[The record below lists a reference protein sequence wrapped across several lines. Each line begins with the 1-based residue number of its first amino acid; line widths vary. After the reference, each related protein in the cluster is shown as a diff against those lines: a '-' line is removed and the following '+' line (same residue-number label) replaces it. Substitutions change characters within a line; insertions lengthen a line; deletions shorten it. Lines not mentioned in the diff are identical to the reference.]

1 MVKTALISLVR
12 HMMRRRALLA
22 GNHNLGDTM
31 VPLGGVILLAI
42 VGTAIL
48 LGLLSAQIERN
59 ADAYLHRAVNGALLR
74 ERAALGDSVV
84 ASARWDDAVDH
95 VYGHFDRDWA
105 ETNLATETAD
115 VYLLDAGGRTIW
127 TAAGSE
133 LPRRAGRQPLDR
145 AMALPVLHE
154 LMAALPRSH
163 PAALAER
170 YGIVRFSRLQGQAVI
185 LAARAITPWKDQGGL
200 PSGELRYLLLA
211 KPIDATLL
219 SDMSRTNQLSLSW
232 NVGTTGDS
240 QNGIRIKDITG
251 QVLGQVEW
259 RRSSPGARALR
270 QIMPAMIAVI
280 LTFIAMSGWLAWR
293 LVAAHGALRAQV
305 RLSRDAENDA
315 RHAAEQASDALVQA
329 ETARQALA
337 ASAEQVA
344 TKERR
349 HQEELRR
356 NGRVIADALERSM
369 AVLVAQLFETAA
381 ALEHSA
387 DDTMRTID
395 EQQRHVDTVTARARD
410 TAGSAQAITAT
421 IDELTAS
428 IGAFTGTAYE
438 IRESATT
445 ASGQSAAA
453 HHANDNLRRHVGSVN
468 DATNLIAEITGQ
480 TNLLALNATIEAARA
495 GEAGRGFV
503 IVANEVKALAA
514 QTAQTTREIQARAE
528 GIGQAAEQTFA
539 LVGSVDT
546 VLASLVEA
554 IGVAA
559 ASAQQQLAAVED
571 IQRVSH
577 SVALDAGATNQAV
590 DAISQ
595 ALRHSAQAAA
605 ATRAQGATVRQG
617 VEQVQAE
624 FGRLIDALKAA

>member
-1 MVKTALISLVR
+1 ML
-12 HMMRRRALLA
+12 RRRALLA
-22 GNHNLGDTM
+22 GSNNLGDTM

-42 VGTAIL
+42 IGTAIL
-48 LGLLSAQIERN
+48 LGLLSAQIESN
-59 ADAYLHRAVNGALLR
+59 ADAYLHRVVNGALLR
-74 ERAALGDSVV
+74 ERAALADAVM

-95 VYGHFDRDWA
+95 VYGDFDREWA
-105 ETNLATETAD
+105 ESNLATEVAD
-115 VYLLDAGGRTIW
+115 AYVLDVRGRTVW
-127 TAAGSE
+127 AAAGSE
-133 LPRRAGRQPLDR
+133 LPRRAPRQPLDR
-145 AMALPVLHE
+145 ALALPVLHDV
-154 LMAALPRSH
+154 MAALPQSH
-163 PAALAER
+163 RAALGER
-170 YGIVRFSRLQGQAVI
+170 QAIVRFARLQGQAVI
-185 LAARAITPWKDQGGL
+185 LAVRAITPWKDVARL
-200 PSGELRYLLLA
+200 PSGDLRYLVLT

-219 SDMSRTNQLSLSW
+219 ADMSRTNQLALKW

-240 QNGIRIKDITG
+240 ESGIRVKDITG

-259 RRSSPGARALR
+259 RRSSAGAKALR
-270 QIMPAMIAVI
+270 QIIPAMASII
-280 LTFIAMSGWLAWR
+280 LTFLAMSGWLAWR
-293 LVAAHGALRAQV
+293 LVAAHGALRKQV
-305 RLSRDAENDA
+305 QLSRDAESEA
-315 RHAAEQASDALVQA
+315 RTAAQQASDALVQA
-329 ETARQALA
+329 EAARRALA
-337 ASAEQVA
+337 ASADQVA
-344 TKERR
+344 TEERR

-356 NGRVIADALERSM
+356 NGRVIAEALERSM
-369 AVLVAQLFETAA
+369 AVLVARLFETAA

-421 IDELTAS
+421 IDELTAL
-428 IGAFTGTAYE
+428 IGAFTGTAYD
-438 IRESATT
+438 IRESAAT

-468 DATNLIAEITGQ
+468 EATKLIAEITGQ

-514 QTAQTTREIQARAE
+514 QTAQTTREIQARAD
-528 GIGQAAEQTFA
+528 GIEQAAEQTFA

-559 ASAQQQLAAVED
+559 SSAQQQLASVED
-571 IQRVSH
+571 IQRVSR

-590 DAISQ
+590 DAISD

-605 ATRAQGATVRQG
+605 TTRAQGAAVRQG

-624 FGRLIDALKAA
+624 FGRLIEALKAA

>member
-1 MVKTALISLVR
+1 ML
-12 HMMRRRALLA
+12 RRRALLA
-22 GNHNLGDTM
+22 GSNNLGDTM

-42 VGTAIL
+42 IGTAIL
-48 LGLLSAQIERN
+48 LGLLSTQIERN
-59 ADAYLHRAVNGALLR
+59 ADAYLHRVVNGALLR
-74 ERAALGDSVV
+74 ERAALADAVM

-95 VYGHFDRDWA
+95 VYGSFDREWA
-105 ETNLATETAD
+105 ESNLATEVAD
-115 VYLLDAGGRTIW
+115 AYVLDVRGRTVW
-127 TAAGSE
+127 AAAGSE
-133 LPRRAGRQPLDR
+133 LPRRAPRLPLDQ
-145 AMALPVLHE
+145 ALALPVLHDV
-154 LMAALPRSH
+154 MAALPQSH
-163 PAALAER
+163 RAALGER
-170 YGIVRFSRLQGQAVI
+170 QAIVRFARLQGQAVI
-185 LAARAITPWKDQGGL
+185 LAVRAITPWKDVARL
-200 PSGELRYLLLA
+200 PSGDLRYLVLT

-219 SDMSRTNQLSLSW
+219 ADMSRTNQLALKW

-240 QNGIRIKDITG
+240 ENGIRVKDVTG

-259 RRSSPGARALR
+259 RRSSAGAKALR
-270 QIMPAMIAVI
+270 QIIPAMASII
-280 LTFIAMSGWLAWR
+280 LTFLAMSGWLAWR
-293 LVAAHGALRAQV
+293 LVAAHGALRKQV
-305 RLSRDAENDA
+305 QLSRDAESEA
-315 RHAAEQASDALVQA
+315 RTAAQQASDALVQA
-329 ETARQALA
+329 EAARQALA
-337 ASAEQVA
+337 ASADRVA
-344 TKERR
+344 TEERR

-356 NGRVIADALERSM
+356 NGRVIAEALERSM
-369 AVLVAQLFETAA
+369 AVLVARLFETAA

-421 IDELTAS
+421 IDELTAL
-428 IGAFTGTAYE
+428 IGAFTGTAYD
-438 IRESATT
+438 IRESAAT

-468 DATNLIAEITGQ
+468 EATKLIAEITGQ

-514 QTAQTTREIQARAE
+514 QTAQTTREIQARAD
-528 GIGQAAEQTFA
+528 GIEQAAEQTFA

-559 ASAQQQLAAVED
+559 SSAQQQLASVED
-571 IQRVSH
+571 IQRVSR

-590 DAISQ
+590 DAISD

-605 ATRAQGATVRQG
+605 TTRAQGAAVRHG

-624 FGRLIDALKAA
+624 FGRLIEALKAA

>member
-1 MVKTALISLVR
+1 ML
-12 HMMRRRALLA
+12 RRRALLA
-22 GNHNLGDTM
+22 GSNNLGDTM

-42 VGTAIL
+42 IGTAIL
-48 LGLLSAQIERN
+48 LGLLSAQIESN
-59 ADAYLHRAVNGALLR
+59 ADAYLHRVVNGALLR
-74 ERAALGDSVV
+74 ERAALADAVM

-95 VYGHFDRDWA
+95 VYGDFDREWA
-105 ETNLATETAD
+105 ESNLATEVAD
-115 VYLLDAGGRTIW
+115 AYVLDVRGRTVW
-127 TAAGSE
+127 AAAGSE
-133 LPRRAGRQPLDR
+133 LPRRAPRQSLDR
-145 AMALPVLHE
+145 ALALPVLHDV
-154 LMAALPRSH
+154 MAALPQSH
-163 PAALAER
+163 RAALGER
-170 YGIVRFSRLQGQAVI
+170 QAIVRFARLQGQAVI
-185 LAARAITPWKDQGGL
+185 LAVRAITPWKDVARL
-200 PSGELRYLLLA
+200 PSGDLRYLVLT

-219 SDMSRTNQLSLSW
+219 ADMSRTNQLALKW

-240 QNGIRIKDITG
+240 ESGIRVKDITG

-259 RRSSPGARALR
+259 RRSSAGAKALR
-270 QIMPAMIAVI
+270 QIIPAMASII
-280 LTFIAMSGWLAWR
+280 LTFLAMSGWLAWR
-293 LVAAHGALRAQV
+293 LVAAHGALRKQV
-305 RLSRDAENDA
+305 QLSRDAESEA
-315 RHAAEQASDALVQA
+315 RTAAQQASDALVQA
-329 ETARQALA
+329 EAARRALA
-337 ASAEQVA
+337 ASADQVA
-344 TKERR
+344 TEERR

-356 NGRVIADALERSM
+356 NGRVIAEALERSM
-369 AVLVAQLFETAA
+369 AVLVARLFETAA

-421 IDELTAS
+421 IDELTAL
-428 IGAFTGTAYE
+428 IGAFTGTAYD
-438 IRESATT
+438 IRESAAT

-468 DATNLIAEITGQ
+468 EATKLIAEITGQ

-514 QTAQTTREIQARAE
+514 QTAQTTREIQARAD
-528 GIGQAAEQTFA
+528 GIEQAAEQTFA

-559 ASAQQQLAAVED
+559 SSAQQQLASVED
-571 IQRVSH
+571 IQRVSR

-590 DAISQ
+590 DAISD

-605 ATRAQGATVRQG
+605 TTRAQGAAVRQG

-624 FGRLIDALKAA
+624 FGRLIEALKAA

>member
-1 MVKTALISLVR
+1 ML
-12 HMMRRRALLA
+12 RRRALLA
-22 GNHNLGDTM
+22 GSNNLGDTM

-42 VGTAIL
+42 IGTAIL
-48 LGLLSAQIERN
+48 LGLLSTQIERN
-59 ADAYLHRAVNGALLR
+59 ADAYLHRVVNGALLR
-74 ERAALGDSVV
+74 ERAALADAVM

-95 VYGHFDRDWA
+95 VYGGFDREWA
-105 ETNLATETAD
+105 ESNLATEVAD
-115 VYLLDAGGRTIW
+115 AYVLDVRGRTVW
-127 TAAGSE
+127 AAAGSE
-133 LPRRAGRQPLDR
+133 LPRRAPRLPLDQ
-145 AMALPVLHE
+145 ALALPVLHDV
-154 LMAALPRSH
+154 MAALPQSH
-163 PAALAER
+163 RAALGER
-170 YGIVRFSRLQGQAVI
+170 QAIVRFARLQGQAVI
-185 LAARAITPWKDQGGL
+185 LAVRAITPWKDVARL
-200 PSGELRYLLLA
+200 PSGDLRYLVLT
-211 KPIDATLL
+211 KPIDASLL
-219 SDMSRTNQLSLSW
+219 ADMSRTNQLSLKW

-240 QNGIRIKDITG
+240 ENGIRVKDITG

-259 RRSSPGARALR
+259 RRSSSGAKALR
-270 QIMPAMIAVI
+270 QIIPAMASII
-280 LTFIAMSGWLAWR
+280 LTFLAMSGWLAWR
-293 LVAAHGALRAQV
+293 LVAAHGALRKQV
-305 RLSRDAENDA
+305 QLSRDAESEA
-315 RHAAEQASDALVQA
+315 RTAAQQASDALVQA
-329 ETARQALA
+329 EAARQALA
-337 ASAEQVA
+337 ASADQVA
-344 TKERR
+344 TEERR

-356 NGRVIADALERSM
+356 NGRVIAEALERSM
-369 AVLVAQLFETAA
+369 AVLVARLFETAA

-421 IDELTAS
+421 IDELTAL
-428 IGAFTGTAYE
+428 IGAFTGTAYD
-438 IRESATT
+438 IRESAAT

-468 DATNLIAEITGQ
+468 EATKLIAEITGQ

-514 QTAQTTREIQARAE
+514 QTAQTTREIQARAD
-528 GIGQAAEQTFA
+528 GIEQAAEQTFA

-559 ASAQQQLAAVED
+559 SSAQQQLASVED
-571 IQRVSH
+571 IQRVSR

-590 DAISQ
+590 DAISD

-605 ATRAQGATVRQG
+605 TTRAQGAAVRQG
-617 VEQVQAE
+617 VEQVKAE
-624 FGRLIDALKAA
+624 FGRLIEALKAA

>member
-1 MVKTALISLVR
+1 
-12 HMMRRRALLA
+12 MMRRRALLA
-22 GNHNLGDTM
+22 GNNNLGDTM

-42 VGTAIL
+42 IGTAIL
-48 LGLLSAQIERN
+48 LGLLSTQIERN
-59 ADAYLHRAVNGALLR
+59 ADAYLHRVVNGALLR
-74 ERAALGDSVV
+74 ERAALADSVM

-95 VYGHFDRDWA
+95 VYGGFDREWA
-105 ETNLATETAD
+105 ESNLATEVAD
-115 VYLLDAGGRTIW
+115 AYVLDVRGRTVW
-127 TAAGSE
+127 AAAGSE
-133 LPRRAGRQPLDR
+133 LPRRAPRLPLDR
-145 AMALPVLHE
+145 ALALPVLHDV
-154 LMAALPRSH
+154 MAALPRSH
-163 PAALAER
+163 RAALDER
-170 YGIVRFSRLQGQAVI
+170 QAVVRFARLQGQAVI
-185 LAARAITPWKDQGGL
+185 LAVRAITPWKDVARL
-200 PSGELRYLLLA
+200 PSGDLRYLVLT

-219 SDMSRTNQLSLSW
+219 ADMSRTNQLSLKW

-240 QNGIRIKDITG
+240 ENGIRVKDVTG

-259 RRSSPGARALR
+259 SRSSSGAKALR
-270 QIMPAMIAVI
+270 QIVPAMASII
-280 LTFIAMSGWLAWR
+280 LTFLAMSGWLAWR
-293 LVAAHGALRAQV
+293 LVAAHGVLRKQV
-305 RLSRDAENDA
+305 RLSRDAEGEA
-315 RHAAEQASDALVQA
+315 RTAAQQASDALVQA
-329 ETARQALA
+329 EAARRALA
-337 ASAEQVA
+337 ASADQVA
-344 TKERR
+344 TEERR

-356 NGRVIADALERSM
+356 NGRVIAEALERSM
-369 AVLVAQLFETAA
+369 AVLVARLFETAA

-421 IDELTAS
+421 IDELTAL
-428 IGAFTGTAYE
+428 IGAFTGTAYD
-438 IRESATT
+438 IRESAAT

-468 DATNLIAEITGQ
+468 EATKLIAEITGQ

-514 QTAQTTREIQARAE
+514 QTAQTTREIQARAD
-528 GIGQAAEQTFA
+528 GIEQAAEQTFA

-559 ASAQQQLAAVED
+559 SSAQQQLASVED
-571 IQRVSH
+571 IQRVSR

-590 DAISQ
+590 DAISD

-605 ATRAQGATVRQG
+605 TTRAQGAAVRQG

-624 FGRLIDALKAA
+624 FGRLIEALKAA

>member
-1 MVKTALISLVR
+1 ML
-12 HMMRRRALLA
+12 RRRALLA
-22 GNHNLGDTM
+22 GSNNLGDTM

-42 VGTAIL
+42 IGTAIL
-48 LGLLSAQIERN
+48 LGLLSTQIERN
-59 ADAYLHRAVNGALLR
+59 ADAYLHRVVNGALLR
-74 ERAALGDSVV
+74 ERAALADAVM

-95 VYGHFDRDWA
+95 VYGGFDREWA
-105 ETNLATETAD
+105 ESNLATEVAD
-115 VYLLDAGGRTIW
+115 AYVLDVRGRTVW
-127 TAAGSE
+127 AAAGSE
-133 LPRRAGRQPLDR
+133 LPRRAPRLPLDQ
-145 AMALPVLHE
+145 ALALPVLHDV
-154 LMAALPRSH
+154 MAALPQSH
-163 PAALAER
+163 RAALGER
-170 YGIVRFSRLQGQAVI
+170 QAIVRFARLQGQAVI
-185 LAARAITPWKDQGGL
+185 LAVRAITPWKDVARL
-200 PSGELRYLLLA
+200 PSGDLRYLVLT
-211 KPIDATLL
+211 KPIDASLL
-219 SDMSRTNQLSLSW
+219 ADMSRTNQLSLKW

-240 QNGIRIKDITG
+240 ENGIRVKDITG

-259 RRSSPGARALR
+259 RRSSSGAKALR
-270 QIMPAMIAVI
+270 QIIPAMASII
-280 LTFIAMSGWLAWR
+280 LTFLAMSGWLAWR
-293 LVAAHGALRAQV
+293 LVAAHGALRKQV
-305 RLSRDAENDA
+305 QLSRDAESEA
-315 RHAAEQASDALVQA
+315 RTAAQQASDALVQA
-329 ETARQALA
+329 EAARQALA
-337 ASAEQVA
+337 ASADRVA
-344 TKERR
+344 TEERR

-356 NGRVIADALERSM
+356 NGRVIAEALERSM
-369 AVLVAQLFETAA
+369 AVLVARLFETAA

-421 IDELTAS
+421 IDELTAL
-428 IGAFTGTAYE
+428 IGAFTGTAYD
-438 IRESATT
+438 IRESAAT

-468 DATNLIAEITGQ
+468 EATKLIAEITGQ

-514 QTAQTTREIQARAE
+514 QTAQTTREIQARAD
-528 GIGQAAEQTFA
+528 GIEQAAEQTFA

-559 ASAQQQLAAVED
+559 SSAQQQLASVED
-571 IQRVSH
+571 IQRVSR

-590 DAISQ
+590 DAISD

-605 ATRAQGATVRQG
+605 TTRAQGAAVRQG
-617 VEQVQAE
+617 VEQVKAE
-624 FGRLIDALKAA
+624 FGRLIEALKAA

>member
-1 MVKTALISLVR
+1 ML
-12 HMMRRRALLA
+12 RRRALLA
-22 GNHNLGDTM
+22 GSNNLGDTM

-42 VGTAIL
+42 IGTAIL

-59 ADAYLHRAVNGALLR
+59 ADAYLHRVVNGALLR
-74 ERAALGDSVV
+74 ERAALADAVM

-95 VYGHFDRDWA
+95 VYGGFDREWA
-105 ETNLATETAD
+105 ESNLATEVAD
-115 VYLLDAGGRTIW
+115 AYVLDVRGRTVW
-127 TAAGSE
+127 AAAGSE
-133 LPRRAGRQPLDR
+133 LPRRAPRQPLDR
-145 AMALPVLHE
+145 ALALPVLHDV
-154 LMAALPRSH
+154 MAALPQSH
-163 PAALAER
+163 RAALGER
-170 YGIVRFSRLQGQAVI
+170 QAIVRFARLQGQAVI
-185 LAARAITPWKDQGGL
+185 LAVRAITPWKDVARL
-200 PSGELRYLLLA
+200 PSGDLRYLVLT

-219 SDMSRTNQLSLSW
+219 ADMSRTNQLALKW

-240 QNGIRIKDITG
+240 ESGIRVKDITG

-259 RRSSPGARALR
+259 RRSSAGAKALR
-270 QIMPAMIAVI
+270 QIIPAMASII
-280 LTFIAMSGWLAWR
+280 LTFLAMSGWLAWR
-293 LVAAHGALRAQV
+293 LVAAHGALRKQV
-305 RLSRDAENDA
+305 QLSRDAESEA
-315 RHAAEQASDALVQA
+315 RTAAQQASDALVQA
-329 ETARQALA
+329 EAARRALA
-337 ASAEQVA
+337 ASADQVA
-344 TKERR
+344 TEERR

-356 NGRVIADALERSM
+356 NGRVIAEALERSM
-369 AVLVAQLFETAA
+369 AVLVARLFETAA

-428 IGAFTGTAYE
+428 IGAFTGTAYD
-438 IRESATT
+438 IRESAAT

-468 DATNLIAEITGQ
+468 EATKLIAEITGQ

-514 QTAQTTREIQARAE
+514 QTAQTTREIQARAD
-528 GIGQAAEQTFA
+528 GIEQAAEQTFA

-559 ASAQQQLAAVED
+559 SSAQQQLASVED
-571 IQRVSH
+571 IQRVSR

-590 DAISQ
+590 DAISD

-605 ATRAQGATVRQG
+605 TTRAQGAAVRQG

>member
-1 MVKTALISLVR
+1 
-12 HMMRRRALLA
+12 MMRRRALLA
-22 GNHNLGDTM
+22 GNNNLGDTM

-42 VGTAIL
+42 IGTAIL
-48 LGLLSAQIERN
+48 LGLLSAQIEHN
-59 ADAYLHRAVNGALLR
+59 ADAYLHRVVNGALLR
-74 ERAALGDSVV
+74 ERAALGDSVM

-95 VYGHFDRDWA
+95 VYGEFDREWA
-105 ETNLATETAD
+105 ETNLATELAD
-115 VYLLDAGGRTIW
+115 AYVLDASGRTVW
-127 TAAGSE
+127 MAAGTD
-133 LPRRAGRQPLDR
+133 LHRRASLQPLDR

-154 LMAALPRSH
+154 MMAALPRSQR
-163 PAALAER
+163 AALAQR
-170 YGIVRFSRLQGQAVI
+170 QGIVRFARLQGQAVI
-185 LAARAITPWKDQGGL
+185 LAARAITPWKDRSSL
-200 PSGELRYLLLA
+200 PSGDLRYLLFA
-211 KPIDATLL
+211 KPIDASLL
-219 SDMSRTNQLSLSW
+219 ADMSRTNQLPLKW
-232 NVGTTGDS
+232 NVGTTGDTE
-240 QNGIRIKDITG
+240 NGIRIKDVTG

-259 RRSSPGARALR
+259 RRSSAGAKALR
-270 QIMPAMIAVI
+270 EIIPAMASII
-280 LTFIAMSGWLAWR
+280 LTFLAMSGWLAWR
-293 LVAAHGALRAQV
+293 LVAAHGALRTQV
-305 RLSRDAENDA
+305 RHSRDAESEA
-315 RHAAEQASDALVQA
+315 RTAAEQARDALVQA
-329 ETARQALA
+329 EAARQALA
-337 ASAEQVA
+337 ASADRVA
-344 TKERR
+344 TEERR

-428 IGAFTGTAYE
+428 IGAITDTAYD
-438 IRESATT
+438 IRESAAT

-468 DATNLIAEITGQ
+468 EATNLIAEITGQ

-503 IVANEVKALAA
+503 VVANEVKALAA

-528 GIGQAAEQTFA
+528 GIEQAAEQTFA

-554 IGVAA
+554 IGLAA
-559 ASAQQQLAAVED
+559 ASAQQQLASVED
-571 IQRVSH
+571 IQRVSR

-590 DAISQ
+590 DAISH

-605 ATRAQGATVRQG
+605 TTRAQGAAVRQG

-624 FGRLIDALKAA
+624 FGRLIEALKAA

>member
-1 MVKTALISLVR
+1 ML
-12 HMMRRRALLA
+12 RRRALLA
-22 GNHNLGDTM
+22 GSNNLGDTM

-42 VGTAIL
+42 IGTAIL

-59 ADAYLHRAVNGALLR
+59 ADAYLHRVVNGALLR
-74 ERAALGDSVV
+74 ERAALADAVM

-95 VYGHFDRDWA
+95 VYGGFDREWA
-105 ETNLATETAD
+105 ESNLATEVAD
-115 VYLLDAGGRTIW
+115 AYVLDVRGRTVW
-127 TAAGSE
+127 AAAGSE
-133 LPRRAGRQPLDR
+133 LPRRAPRQSLDR
-145 AMALPVLHE
+145 ALALPVLHDV
-154 LMAALPRSH
+154 MAALPQSH
-163 PAALAER
+163 RAALGER
-170 YGIVRFSRLQGQAVI
+170 QAIVRFARLQGQAVI
-185 LAARAITPWKDQGGL
+185 LAVRAITPWKDVARL
-200 PSGELRYLLLA
+200 PSGDLRYLVLT

-219 SDMSRTNQLSLSW
+219 ADMSRTNQLALKW

-240 QNGIRIKDITG
+240 ESGIRVKDITG

-259 RRSSPGARALR
+259 RRSSAGAKALR
-270 QIMPAMIAVI
+270 QIIPAMASII
-280 LTFIAMSGWLAWR
+280 LTFLAMSGWLAWR
-293 LVAAHGALRAQV
+293 LVAAHGALRKQV
-305 RLSRDAENDA
+305 QLSRDAESEA
-315 RHAAEQASDALVQA
+315 RTAAQQASDALVQA
-329 ETARQALA
+329 EAARRALA
-337 ASAEQVA
+337 ASADQVA
-344 TKERR
+344 TEERR

-356 NGRVIADALERSM
+356 NGRVIAEALERSM
-369 AVLVAQLFETAA
+369 AVLVARLFETAA

-428 IGAFTGTAYE
+428 IGAFTGTAYD
-438 IRESATT
+438 IRESAAT

-468 DATNLIAEITGQ
+468 EATKLIAEITGQ

-514 QTAQTTREIQARAE
+514 QTAQTTREIQARAD
-528 GIGQAAEQTFA
+528 GIEQAAEQTFA

-559 ASAQQQLAAVED
+559 SSAQQQLASVED
-571 IQRVSH
+571 IQRVSR

-590 DAISQ
+590 DAISD

-605 ATRAQGATVRQG
+605 TTRAQGAAVRQG

>member
-1 MVKTALISLVR
+1 ML
-12 HMMRRRALLA
+12 RRRALLA
-22 GNHNLGDTM
+22 GSNNLGDTM

-42 VGTAIL
+42 IGTAIL

-59 ADAYLHRAVNGALLR
+59 ADAYLHRVVNGALLR
-74 ERAALGDSVV
+74 ERAALADAVM

-95 VYGHFDRDWA
+95 VYGGFDREWA
-105 ETNLATETAD
+105 ESNLATEVAD
-115 VYLLDAGGRTIW
+115 AYVLDGRGRTVW
-127 TAAGSE
+127 AAAGSD
-133 LPRRAGRQPLDR
+133 LPRRAPRLPLDR
-145 AMALPVLHE
+145 ALALPVLHDV
-154 LMAALPRSH
+154 MAALPQSH
-163 PAALAER
+163 RAALGER
-170 YGIVRFSRLQGQAVI
+170 QAIVRFARLQGQAVI
-185 LAARAITPWKDQGGL
+185 LAVRAITPWKDVARL
-200 PSGELRYLLLA
+200 PSGDLRYLVLT

-219 SDMSRTNQLSLSW
+219 ADMSRTNQLSLKW

-240 QNGIRIKDITG
+240 ENGIRVKDITG

-259 RRSSPGARALR
+259 RRSSAGAKALR
-270 QIMPAMIAVI
+270 QIIPAMASII
-280 LTFIAMSGWLAWR
+280 LTFLAMSGWLAWR
-293 LVAAHGALRAQV
+293 LVAAHGALRKQV
-305 RLSRDAENDA
+305 QLSRDAESEA
-315 RHAAEQASDALVQA
+315 RTAAQQASDALVQA
-329 ETARQALA
+329 EAARRALA
-337 ASAEQVA
+337 ASADKVA
-344 TKERR
+344 TEERR

-356 NGRVIADALERSM
+356 NGRVIAEALERSM
-369 AVLVAQLFETAA
+369 AVLVARLFETAA

-421 IDELTAS
+421 IDELTAL
-428 IGAFTGTAYE
+428 IGAFTGTAYD
-438 IRESATT
+438 IRESAAT

-468 DATNLIAEITGQ
+468 EATKLIAEITGQ

-514 QTAQTTREIQARAE
+514 QTAQTTREIQARAD
-528 GIGQAAEQTFA
+528 GIEQAAEQTFA

-559 ASAQQQLAAVED
+559 SSAQQQLASVED
-571 IQRVSH
+571 IQRVSR

-590 DAISQ
+590 DAISD

-605 ATRAQGATVRQG
+605 TTRAQGAAVRQG

-624 FGRLIDALKAA
+624 FGRLIEALKAA